1 MQQTLTI
8 YLTFILISFI
18 TDSLQLARSTV
29 QFIGKKI
36 SIIWYEL
43 VPQYHIWREE
53 IFFLLS
59 EVDLMDPTLI

>member
-18 TDSLQLARSTV
+18 TDSLPLAGSTV

-36 SIIWYEL
+36 SIIWYES
-43 VPQYHIWREE
+43 VPQYHIWHQE

-59 EVDLMDPTLI
+59 EVDSMDPTLI

>member
-18 TDSLQLARSTV
+18 VDLLPLIGSTV

-36 SIIWYEL
+36 WIIWYEL
-43 VPQYHIWREE
+43 VPQYHIWRQE

-59 EVDLMDPTLI
+59 EVDFMDPTLI